1 MGASS
6 LKAMSIWAM
15 YWNPLMSKKV
25 RSSDVHSW
33 NGGDEPSNGVGV
45 GKRGCDTASMLMSDG
60 MMFASSRVISPD
72 EVDSV
77 SLMSDMS
84 LLRLM

>member
-1 MGASS
+1 
-6 LKAMSIWAM
+6 
-15 YWNPLMSKKV
+15 MSKKV
-25 RSSDVHSW
+25 RSSDAHSW
-33 NGGDEPSNGVGV
+33 NGGDDPSNGVGV
-45 GKRGCDTASMLMSDG
+45 GKRGCDTASMLMSDD

-84 LLRLM
+84 LLMLMWWWL